1 MLTADTSTLWR
12 LPWIVK
18 GPLLAGTA
26 LLLLAMALFAARLQF
41 LATAEHRTGIV
52 SALKREAMQDNGEGY
67 RMSVTFRD
75 AGRNMVTVD
84 SSVVSSAT
92 SWRVGDAVG
101 VDYPANQPQ
110 DAVIATFVDRWLPA
124 LVIGGIATVAL
135 LIGGIGLWMVGR
147 PDKRVQRVGNAVV
160 GMSWERDLTGQSPA
174 ADGTK
179 ADPPQ

>member
-1 MLTADTSTLWR
+1 
-12 LPWIVK
+12 
-18 GPLLAGTA
+18 
-26 LLLLAMALFAARLQF
+26 
-41 LATAEHRTGIV
+41 
-52 SALKREAMQDNGEGY
+52 
-67 RMSVTFRD
+67 
-75 AGRNMVTVD
+75 
-84 SSVVSSAT
+84 
-92 SWRVGDAVG
+92 VGDAVG